1 MCEPMNPAPPVTKI
15 LRGEGVEDCAAIVHG
30 RLTISNCEAKGIMQ
44 ENFPVL
50 KIELFF
56 VFVFVNYIFF
66 QEERTNHYSIV
77 SFLFI
82 GNNQTPF
89 DYFTKSDLAKHK
101 ILAHTT

>member
-50 KIELFF
+50 KIELFLF
-56 VFVFVNYIFF
+56 LFLLIIFF
-66 QEERTNHYSIV
+66 FKKKEQTTIRLLV
-77 SFLFI
+77 SL
-82 GNNQTPF
+82 
-89 DYFTKSDLAKHK
+89 YW
-101 ILAHTT
+101 